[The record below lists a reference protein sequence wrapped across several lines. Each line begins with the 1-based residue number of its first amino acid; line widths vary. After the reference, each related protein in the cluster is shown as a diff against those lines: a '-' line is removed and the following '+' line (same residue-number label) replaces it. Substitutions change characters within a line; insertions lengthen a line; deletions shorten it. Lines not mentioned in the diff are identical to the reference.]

1 MLSILSHCDTA
12 VPRQGTQLWFNT
24 FWEDICGFWA
34 ALWTL
39 ECVSVVWHPVV
50 LTGCCNKEEALSSSL
65 RRCGRVQVGQEL
77 WERREPSH
85 LLILQQPD
93 SGPLGLASLSDL
105 HSKYAETYVASWCWT
120 LPASYAEGNQSFIL
134 KSLFC
139 LYQQLDSCLHF
150 SHSKIIMFPLWQ
162 RKLSFISRESYTRS
176 RQNTSVNNKSN
187 DDWTFQGA
195 FTSFRYFR
203 ALRSISETN
212 TLWCIC

>member
-1 MLSILSHCDTA
+1 MLQDPSGTRTVGKMRAVSFIPITA
-12 VPRQGTQLWFNT
+12 AW
-24 FWEDICGFWA
+24 
-34 ALWTL
+34 LWTFRF
-39 ECVSVVWHPVV
+39 SP
-50 LTGCCNKEEALSSSL
+50 
-65 RRCGRVQVGQEL
+65 
-77 WERREPSH
+77 
-85 LLILQQPD
+85 
-93 SGPLGLASLSDL
+93 SLSDL
-105 HSKYAETYVASWCWT
+105 RKEAEIYVAA
-120 LPASYAEGNQSFIL
+120 LVGLFLLHMEGNQSFLL
-134 KSLFC
+134 KSLFS

-212 TLWCIC
+212 TLQCIC